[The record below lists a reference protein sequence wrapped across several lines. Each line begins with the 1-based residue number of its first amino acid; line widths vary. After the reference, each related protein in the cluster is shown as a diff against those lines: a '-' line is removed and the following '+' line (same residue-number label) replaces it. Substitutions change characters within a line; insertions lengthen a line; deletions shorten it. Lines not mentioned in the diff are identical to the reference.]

1 VAKSAEA
8 TSLLLKNYI
17 VDRLETVIDQG
28 DQVTHV
34 QLAEDIDRV
43 IGDEKAM
50 RKKVKLPDNVRLAP
64 RWHAPP
70 RSLDARA
77 YPVRRPSAVVP
88 PTRLRSTRWTLATC
102 PSSSRAACTT

>member
-1 VAKSAEA
+1 MAKSAEA

-50 RKKVKLPDNVRLAP
+50 RKKVKLPDNVRLRAVGM
-64 RWHAPP
+64 RRHAPSKFALTP
-70 RSLDARA
+70 
-77 YPVRRPSAVVP
+77 
-88 PTRLRSTRWTLATC
+88 
-102 PSSSRAACTT
+102 